1 MTAETDHPVVA
12 PFQPPDRDIKI
23 WRYMNL
29 PQLINFLE
37 TESLHF
43 ARADTLGDPYEG
55 SWTRLNK
62 AVEKRQFQQW
72 IADLERTNPDA
83 KGKNTPEQLQQMA
96 ENTTH
101 LGRESIYINCWHVG
115 ETESAAMW
123 KLYGTAAG
131 SIVIQSTYK
140 KLADAFPD
148 DAYMGDVSVG
158 KVYMGLVQYKDY
170 NSFEDWIPGGNIMY
184 PFIHKRKE
192 FEYEKEV
199 RALIF
204 TMEGFSKRREGTRGY
219 KPQGTA
225 VGIDIDKVV
234 ETIRVEPTTPAWVRE
249 SIEKLLERYGWGMKV
264 MPSQIDINPMY

>member
-1 MTAETDHPVVA
+1 MLYFNTNVGATLGSQKSAMTAETDHPVVA

-37 TESLHF
+37 TGSLHF
-43 ARADTLGDPYEG
+43 ARADTLGDTYEG

-62 AVEKRQFQQW
+62 AAEERQFQQW
-72 IADLERTNPDA
+72 IADLEKTNPDA
-83 KGKNTPEQLQQMA
+83 KGKNTPEQLRQMS

-101 LGRESIYINCWHVG
+101 LGRESMYINCWHVG

-140 KLADAFPD
+140 KLVDAFPD
-148 DAYMGDVSVG
+148 DAYMGDVRVG
-158 KVYMGLVQYKDY
+158 KVYIGLVQYKDY
-170 NSFEDWIPGGNIMY
+170 NSFEDW
-184 PFIHKRKE
+184 
-192 FEYEKEV
+192 
-199 RALIF
+199 
-204 TMEGFSKRREGTRGY
+204 SY
-219 KPQGTA
+219 KPQGIT

>member
-1 MTAETDHPVVA
+1 MTAEPDHPVVA

-37 TESLHF
+37 TGSLHF

-62 AVEKRQFQQW
+62 AVEERQFNNGLPIWKGQTPMRKG
-72 IADLERTNPDA
+72 RTRRSR
-83 KGKNTPEQLQQMA
+83 LQQMS

-101 LGRESIYINCWHVG
+101 LGRESTYINCWHGG

-140 KLADAFPD
+140 KLVDAFPD
-148 DAYMGDVSVG
+148 DAYMGDVRVG
-158 KVYMGLVQYKDY
+158 KIYIGLVQYKDY
-170 NSFEDWIPGGNIMY
+170 NSFEDWIPGGNMMY

-192 FEYEKEV
+192 V
-199 RALIF
+199 RI
-204 TMEGFSKRREGTRGY
+204 
-219 KPQGTA
+219 
-225 VGIDIDKVV
+225 
-234 ETIRVEPTTPAWVRE
+234 
-249 SIEKLLERYGWGMKV
+249 
-264 MPSQIDINPMY
+264 